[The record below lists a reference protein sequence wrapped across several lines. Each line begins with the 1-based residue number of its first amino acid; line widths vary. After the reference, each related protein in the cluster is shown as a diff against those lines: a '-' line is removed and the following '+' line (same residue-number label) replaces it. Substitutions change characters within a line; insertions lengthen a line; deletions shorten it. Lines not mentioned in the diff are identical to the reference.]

1 MSKLVAPGQEEMVV
15 VGEES
20 IVAANFGV
28 QKDDPMEK
36 ALHAISDGVGGAGE
50 VPVEDEGGPN
60 TGNDDISDPEQTP
73 NS

>member
-1 MSKLVAPGQEEMVV
+1 MTYHSLYR
-15 VGEES
+15 
-20 IVAANFGV
+20 
-28 QKDDPMEK
+28 

-60 TGNDDISDPEQTP
+60 TGNDDTSDPEQTP